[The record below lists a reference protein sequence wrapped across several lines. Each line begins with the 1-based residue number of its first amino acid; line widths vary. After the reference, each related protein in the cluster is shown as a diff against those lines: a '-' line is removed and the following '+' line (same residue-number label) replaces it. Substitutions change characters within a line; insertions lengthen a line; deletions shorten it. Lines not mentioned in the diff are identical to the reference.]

1 METSIPAPPRGYLLP
16 RLSPDGTRI
25 ALDVAEENRDIWVW
39 DLARTTLTRLTF
51 DPAIDQA
58 PVWMPDGQRLL
69 YSSARADGV
78 ANLYLQPA
86 DGTHDAERLLESAA
100 SHFPTAVTPDGTQ
113 AILSSPGQG
122 DLMAVGLRAPRRIE
136 LLTRTPFS
144 ERNGTISPN
153 GRWLAYSAD
162 DSGQHEI
169 YVRPFPKAD
178 TGRWPVST
186 GGGVQ
191 PRWSH
196 AGGELFFRTLSD
208 TLMHVAVHSA
218 SAWNASPPA
227 KLFEMQAYFLGSA
240 NGFTPY
246 DLSANDR
253 QFLLI
258 KPDPL
263 EARTSSSRMILV
275 QNWTEELKRLVSAR
289 TPGQ

>member
-1 METSIPAPPRGYLLP
+1 MALY
-16 RLSPDGTRI
+16 

-39 DLARTTLTRLTF
+39 DLARTALTRLTF

-86 DGTHDAERLLESAA
+86 DGTDDAERLLESAA

-122 DLMAVGLRAPRRIE
+122 DLMAVGLEAPRRIE

-144 ERNGTISPN
+144 ERNGTISPD

-169 YVRPFPKAD
+169 YVRPFPKVD

-196 AGGELFFRTLSD
+196 AGGELFFRTLTG
-208 TLMHVAVHSA
+208 TLMRVSVDSA
-218 SAWNASPPA
+218 SAWNASSRRNCSRCRPTSSD
-227 KLFEMQAYFLGSA
+227 LRTDSA
-240 NGFTPY
+240 Y

-263 EARTSSSRMILV
+263 EARTSSPRMILV